1 MRPVDFLPLVLL
13 GLLLAVVGR
22 VENGGEVLELLWA
35 IPVLAGMWAVGKN
48 ENRCHKNKPSR
59 ESISGR

>member
-1 MRPVDFLPLVLL
+1 MKAFDFLPLVLL

-35 IPVLAGMWAVGKN
+35 IPVLAGMWAVGKK
-48 ENRCHKNKPSR
+48 ENQSCHKSEK
-59 ESISGR
+59 